1 MAGGWD
7 GVKLVLLFTSHS
19 TIFKWFG
26 AFILALESS
35 CVFIF
40 GSVESDTGVDPG
52 FLDSYGFNFTKG
64 EGGGGFNLVI
74 VLVIFS
80 WFFWK
85 FSMEFE

>member
-35 CVFIF
+35 SGFIF

-52 FLDSYGFNFTKG
+52 FLDSYRFNFTKW
-64 EGGGGFNLVI
+64 EGGGFNLVI

-80 WFFWK
+80 WFFFK